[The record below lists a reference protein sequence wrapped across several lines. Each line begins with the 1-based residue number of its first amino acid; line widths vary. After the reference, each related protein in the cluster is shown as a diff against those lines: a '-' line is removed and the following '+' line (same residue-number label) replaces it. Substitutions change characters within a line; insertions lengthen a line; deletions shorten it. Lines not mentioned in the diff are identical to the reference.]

1 VYPIGRRPHAA
12 RDSNWGDVME
22 DRPGIV
28 GRAFEIA
35 RSGTVASTSELCEQ
49 LTAEGYADTI
59 PSLAGRS
66 ISTQLSRMITEARLS
81 GSGLLKA
88 PADAP

>member
-1 VYPIGRRPHAA
+1 
-12 RDSNWGDVME
+12 ME
-22 DRPGIV
+22 DRPGVV

-35 RSGTVASTSELCEQ
+35 RSGIVASTSELCDQ

-59 PSLAGRS
+59 QSLAGRS

-81 GSGLLKA
+81 GAGLPKA
-88 PADAP
+88 PADAS